1 MVLGVVLGWPASV
14 GAAPRTSVSSAT
26 ALALLPAEASEP
38 AAEEAVPGDL
48 RAAADEATA
57 AREADPSPANWHREG
72 EALEDLGDYEGA
84 AQAYQGELDALPA
97 DDEAAREAARGD
109 LQRMRDASRGR
120 VADEPA
126 STHRKELDE
135 KWAPPKREKKA
146 KPKPKVAVE
155 PTGDPKDRIVRK
167 WYFWVTVVA
176 IVASAAAVTGIAIKA
191 SRDERKDA
199 LSLGRNQGGMQGP
212 ALFRF

>member
-1 MVLGVVLGWPASV
+1 
-14 GAAPRTSVSSAT
+14 
-26 ALALLPAEASEP
+26 LPS
-38 AAEEAVPGDL
+38 D
-48 RAAADEATA
+48 
-57 AREADPSPANWHREG
+57 
-72 EALEDLGDYEGA
+72 
-84 AQAYQGELDALPA
+84 DA
-97 DDEAAREAARGD
+97 AAREAARGD
-109 LQRMRDASRGR
+109 LQRVRDASRGR

-135 KWAPPKREKKA
+135 QWAPPKQEKKT

-155 PTGDPKDRIVRK
+155 PTRDPKDRIVRK
-167 WYFWVTVVA
+167 WYFWVTIVA